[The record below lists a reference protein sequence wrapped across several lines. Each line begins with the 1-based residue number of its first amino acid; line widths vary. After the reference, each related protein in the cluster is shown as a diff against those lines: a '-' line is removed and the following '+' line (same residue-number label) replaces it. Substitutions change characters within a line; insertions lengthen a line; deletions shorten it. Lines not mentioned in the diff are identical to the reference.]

1 MNADQAFNARLQAFL
16 AESARTT
23 PPPALSERA
32 LEAVSHR
39 RWRPTSGIAAMVVL
53 GAMGALV
60 VVALVVHIAG
70 RQLPQSPSRLVP
82 AIVPSASPSATP
94 LVNVDS
100 AAGEQQCLAQ
110 RQGDEQLEAEYD
122 TTAAG
127 ADAWV
132 QGLLPGATPAQ
143 LPLHALTPSTP
154 VSFCYM
160 HSPGG
165 YPIPAPCLRLR

>member
-1 MNADQAFNARLQAFL
+1 MNTDQAFNARLQAFL
-16 AESARTT
+16 AESAQTA
-23 PPPALSERA
+23 PPPALSERT

-60 VVALVVHIAG
+60 VVALVVQHHRTSAT
-70 RQLPQSPSRLVP
+70 SVT
-82 AIVPSASPSATP
+82 VPSGAGNRAVGEPERH
-94 LVNVDS
+94 
-100 AAGEQQCLAQ
+100 AAGQRRLSWGEQQCLAQ